1 MIDPQK
7 LKRQVNIVEIINQ
20 FVPLKKQG
28 KDYFGCCP
36 FHGEKTPSF
45 SVNEEK
51 QFFHCFGC
59 GQNGDVM
66 DFLMEYHGWS
76 FIEAAKFL
84 GADVEAQPIAK
95 TKSNEQRKFHS
106 FKLPPDHSEDE
117 EMASKMIESSSDLIP
132 ISTATGKVVNC
143 YSMKLEQPM
152 LGDSYNGAYWII
164 KNDKPNGV
172 AVTSLE
178 LGNRIASIYGF
189 NVAVCFTGAI
199 MKYMCKWNSGDF
211 KLKPVL
217 SDHCDD
223 YLAYDMPWLYW
234 DGEKLE
240 KKKVK

>member
-7 LKRQVNIVEIINQ
+7 LKRQTNIVEIING

-59 GQNGDVM
+59 GQNGDVI
-66 DFLMEYHGWS
+66 DFLTEYNGWS
-76 FIEAAKFL
+76 FIEAAKHL
-84 GADVEAQPIAK
+84 GADVDAQPVAK
-95 TKSNEQRKFHS
+95 TERNMRRVFHS
-106 FKLPPDHSEDE
+106 YKLPPDHSEDG
-117 EMASKMIESSSDLIP
+117 EMAAKMCESSPDLLP
-132 ISTATGKVVNC
+132 ISTADGVIINC

-164 KNDKPNGV
+164 KNKQPNGV

-178 LGNRIASIYGF
+178 LGNIIASKYNF

-199 MKYMCKWNSGDF
+199 MKYMCKWNSGDY

-217 SDHCDD
+217 SDQCDD

-240 KKKVK
+240 KRKVK